1 MDYKVT
7 EQLLH
12 LIVAMS
18 RDENK
23 NKVRNIG
30 QAIVAPIWWRVA
42 AMYWQTITLGNTTPA
57 QEKISW
63 RILF

>member
-23 NKVRNIG
+23 NEVRYDG
-30 QAIVAPIWWRVA
+30 
-42 AMYWQTITLGNTTPA
+42 
-57 QEKISW
+57 E
-63 RILF
+63 

>member
-12 LIVAMS
+12 LIADMS

-23 NKVRNIG
+23 NDVRNIG
-30 QAIVAPIWWRVA
+30 QAIQAC
-42 AMYWQTITLGNTTPA
+42 YCG
-57 QEKISW
+57 
-63 RILF
+63 

>member
-23 NKVRNIG
+23 NKNKVRNIG
-30 QAIVAPIWWRVA
+30 QAIVAPI
-42 AMYWQTITLGNTTPA
+42 
-57 QEKISW
+57 
-63 RILF
+63 